1 MKQFDGLQSL
11 QQPLSGLPQ
20 WVSERILQQINQLT
34 HYEPV
39 IGIMGKTGA
48 GKSSLCNALFAGDI
62 SPVSDVAAC
71 TRKPLQFRLQLGK
84 RFMTIMDLPGVGE
97 SELRD
102 AEYAALYREQLPR
115 LDLVLWLIIW
125 SFYTLSNGGA
135 FMAPDADGGDK
146 WHLFNSMNGNDAEM
160 SVVAAGIAV
169 CLIEYS
175 HHACRTECDAMTAHY
190 YRLRDYAL
198 QHPEAHA
205 ILRIID

>member
-115 LDLVLWLIIW
+115 LDLVLWTAGLNGM
-125 SFYTLSNGGA
+125 SFDEAYEAVSGGQYWFITLLLN
-135 FMAPDADGGDK
+135 
-146 WHLFNSMNGNDAEM
+146 
-160 SVVAAGIAV
+160 IA
-169 CLIEYS
+169 LGYLDE
-175 HHACRTECDAMTAHY
+175 R
-190 YRLRDYAL
+190 RLRKAGVDTTTFGKLARLVPFYLWRRAKTL
-198 QHPEAHA
+198 GQKPAYFWVWLVMLGLTVWA
-205 ILRIID
+205 